1 MQMISRQPK
10 GLTLVEILVVLG
22 IIIALSAV
30 ALVVISPAKQRARSR
45 DAVLKNSIA
54 SLGQSIDSFYGL
66 KGYYPDPSI
75 TITPTQVDELR
86 PYINN
91 FTVVDANPNITI
103 TNPSV
108 CAGGI
113 AGGPITYYVTDFD
126 TSDSIKDLPC
136 LEALSNEF
144 LTAPI
149 KYIAWA
155 PGYAVQTIS
164 AHCYEAAGYTELTG
178 ITP

>member
-1 MQMISRQPK
+1 MHRNTRQLK

-22 IIIALSAV
+22 IIIALSAI
-30 ALVVISPAKQRARSR
+30 ALVVISPAKQQARSR

-66 KGYYPDPSI
+66 KGYYPDPAVSS
-75 TITPTQVDELR
+75 TQVTELTQ
-86 PYINN
+86 YINN

-108 CAGGI
+108 FAGGV
-113 AGGPITYYVTDFD
+113 AGGTITYYVNDFD
-126 TSDSIKDLPC
+126 GSDSIKDLPC
-136 LEALSNEF
+136 LQAPSNEF
-144 LTAPI
+144 PSGPNMV
-149 KYIAWA
+149 YVAWA
-155 PGYAVQTIS
+155 PGYAVQTLFNS
-164 AHCYEAAGYTELTG
+164 CDTSAGYTELTG